1 MRFFGIS
8 FFACLIQCLGVVS
21 AQAALPPDLEASM
34 KRFIQK
40 SPSVNGLR
48 VELELIEPNQ
58 VIPACLGGS
67 IEILTPPGVRLWGR
81 STLQLRCAK
90 ASWMFNVPV
99 NIRAYGDYVVASRY
113 LPFGQKIENGD
124 IRVIEGDL
132 TTLPD
137 DVLRN
142 PKAAYERALVRPLQM
157 GAPIGLNDLKESSV
171 IKVGDPVL
179 IQLAGKGFQVS
190 GEGTAQTAGM
200 VGDMVRVRLMDGQV
214 LQGRV
219 LRPGVIGVN
228 IE

>member
-1 MRFFGIS
+1 MRWIGPALLTCFVQFFT
-8 FFACLIQCLGVVS
+8 ALS
-21 AQAALPPDLEASM
+21 AQAALPPEVEASI

-48 VELELIEPNQ
+48 VELEFMEPNQ

-90 ASWMFNVPV
+90 ASWMVNVPL

-132 TTLPD
+132 STLPD
-137 DVLRN
+137 DVLRT
-142 PKAAYERALVRPLQM
+142 PRAAYEKVLGRSLQM
-157 GAPIGLNDLKESSV
+157 GAPMGLNDLKESSV

-179 IQLAGKGFQVS
+179 IQLVGKGFQVS

-214 LQGRV
+214 LQGKV

-228 IE
+228 VE

>member
-1 MRFFGIS
+1 MRWIGFTL
-8 FFACLIQCLGVVS
+8 FACLIQFFTALS
-21 AQAALPPDLEASM
+21 AQAALPPDVEASI

-48 VELELIEPNQ
+48 VEFELIEPNQ

-67 IEILTPPGVRLWGR
+67 IEISTPPGVRLWGR

-90 ASWMFNVPV
+90 ASWMVNVPV

-132 TTLPD
+132 SVLPD
-137 DVLRN
+137 DVLRT
-142 PKAAYERALVRPLQM
+142 PRAAFEKVLGRPLQM

-179 IQLAGKGFQVS
+179 IQLVGKGFQVS
-190 GEGTAQTAGM
+190 GEGTAQTPGM

-228 IE
+228 VE

>member
-1 MRFFGIS
+1 MRWIGSALLTCFVQFFTI
-8 FFACLIQCLGVVS
+8 LS
-21 AQAALPPDLEASM
+21 AQAALPPDVEASI

-48 VELELIEPNQ
+48 VELEFMEPNQ

-90 ASWMFNVPV
+90 ASWMVNVPL

-132 TTLPD
+132 STLPD
-137 DVLRN
+137 DVLRT
-142 PKAAYERALVRPLQM
+142 PRAAYEKVLGRSLQM

-179 IQLAGKGFQVS
+179 IQLVGKGFQVS

-214 LQGRV
+214 LQGKV